1 VKITREK
8 AEIAD
13 AAFVNADFPP
23 TFVGEEASGAAYAY
37 LNV

>member
-1 VKITREK
+1 MTREK

-13 AAFVNADFPP
+13 GAFVNADFPP
-23 TFVGEEASGAAYAY
+23 TFVGEVASAAAYAY